1 MIGVDVD
8 KEVKGKP
15 AVQMLLAD
23 VQSNGRRYFNAN
35 SERDLG
41 AASKAID
48 TIEKGVLVN
57 KVYVH
62 DVSVYQ
68 RFARPALLCLAAAMA
83 VRAISYFVDQT

>member
-15 AVQMLLAD
+15 AVQMLLAA
-23 VQSNGRRYFNAN
+23 VQSNGGRYFNAN

-57 KVYVH
+57 KAYPH
-62 DVSVYQ
+62 DVPVYQ
-68 RFARPALLCLAAAMA
+68 CLRGRRFSAWLR
-83 VRAISYFVDQT
+83 R